1 MTWVDA
7 VLLVI
12 FILLIV
18 HGMIMGL
25 VRGLFD
31 MASLVLGYLLA
42 VRLADFLPLPRAFA
56 FLIIFILTVIIVSL
70 AGHII
75 TRAIR
80 HTPLSAVNRL
90 LGAGLGLIKAFVL
103 GFVFL
108 LVLHL
113 LDRGL
118 PVIKRSDV
126 APYIQS
132 YGLRASELL
141 PMDWSRWIKK
151 VFEEKK
157 PDKKG
162 VKKTVALS
170 QVGFW

>member
-1 MTWVDA
+1 MTWVDT

-31 MASLVLGYLLA
+31 IAGLVLGYLLA
-42 VRLADFLPLPRAFA
+42 VRLADFLPLPRALA

-70 AGHII
+70 AGRII
-75 TRAIR
+75 TRAIH

-90 LGAGLGLIKAFVL
+90 LGAGLGLLKALVL

-113 LDRGL
+113 YNHGIDT
-118 PVIKRSDV
+118 IHRSDI
-126 APYIQS
+126 APYVQS
-132 YGLRASELL
+132 YGLRLSEFL
-141 PMDWSRWIKK
+141 PPAWSKWIKK
-151 VFEEKK
+151 SFEGKKIEKK
-157 PDKKG
+157 EIKPGK
-162 VKKTVALS
+162 VALAAS
-170 QVGFW
+170 